1 MALAPT
7 LDSLPVLHG
16 EINRLS
22 SGGSEKITAKEPSV
36 CTVEEYLGWGEGG
49 DGEPLVPPSGDGDG
63 DGVGD
68 SKEGAFTDSALMM
81 ARLRLPN
88 MDLGYE
94 VDGFFG
100 IDVRSLIIEKEI
112 ARGAFGVVFEGL
124 LLPHPPEE
132 EGGGVGGGGDRSGV
146 YRLVLE
152 CVASYLA
159 WTCVDYLV
167 FCVFCLGAEYSRHL
181 SCLADHRMVFFSLH
195 SESQSFP
202 PTR

>member
-1 MALAPT
+1 MASPVLSGPFSRFRSRSRSPRRRFSMALAPT

-49 DGEPLVPPSGDGDG
+49 DGEPLVAPSGDGDG
-63 DGVGD
+63 DGDGDGVGG

-112 ARGAFGVVFEGL
+112 ARGAFGVVFEGV

-132 EGGGVGGGGDRSGV
+132 EGGGDGDGRHRSGV
-146 YRLVLE
+146 
-152 CVASYLA
+152 
-159 WTCVDYLV
+159 
-167 FCVFCLGAEYSRHL
+167 
-181 SCLADHRMVFFSLH
+181 
-195 SESQSFP
+195 
-202 PTR
+202 